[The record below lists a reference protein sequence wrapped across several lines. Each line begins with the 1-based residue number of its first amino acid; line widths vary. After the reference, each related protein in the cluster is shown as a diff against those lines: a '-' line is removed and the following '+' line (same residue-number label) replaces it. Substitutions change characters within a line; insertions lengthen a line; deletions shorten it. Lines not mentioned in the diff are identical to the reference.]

1 MKFRVHHNKV
11 TGAISSAQES
21 TFHSFRTY
29 VLFLKGITKIFGG
42 KRQGWNKNYAAA
54 KKIFGRGPQAAVIRG
69 AIHLQHAELY
79 RHGFLK
85 TEEGVLTTG
94 NAGSQFLRLIDFGL
108 RDGRRRFYTYV
119 ILPDRMRFCESGAQ
133 MFKDFMSKHAM
144 HADAARDVV
153 YSGEFTVVDKGQG
166 NGYLLVI
173 DNNSGTY
180 APSKDDLPLLQQL
193 MQFNFPD
200 IEIKAVDFNDPQLKL
215 YHQDVAR

>member
-1 MKFRVHHNKV
+1 MCVILCFLFRLIRATILPFV
-11 TGAISSAQES
+11 
-21 TFHSFRTY
+21 SF
-29 VLFLKGITKIFGG
+29 F
-42 KRQGWNKNYAAA
+42 
-54 KKIFGRGPQAAVIRG
+54 
-69 AIHLQHAELY
+69 
-79 RHGFLK
+79 
-85 TEEGVLTTG
+85 VLTEYFPSG
-94 NAGSQFLRLIDFGL
+94 
-108 RDGRRRFYTYV
+108 
-119 ILPDRMRFCESGAQ
+119 GAQ